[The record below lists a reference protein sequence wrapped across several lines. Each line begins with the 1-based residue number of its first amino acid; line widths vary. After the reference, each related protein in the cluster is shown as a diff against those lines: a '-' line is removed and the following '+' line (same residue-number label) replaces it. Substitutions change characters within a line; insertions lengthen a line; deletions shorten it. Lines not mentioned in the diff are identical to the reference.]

1 MLQGVHVKYLL
12 DTNALLYMFGAPSE
26 LSVRARRIV
35 RDESAWMRGCRFKV
49 YSGKVEMGKM
59 PEKYDQVHILNSSS
73 RRKQQ

>member
-1 MLQGVHVKYLL
+1 LAVEYSKTAQGKRSG
-12 DTNALLYMFGAPSE
+12 DEEN
-26 LSVRARRIV
+26 
-35 RDESAWMRGCRFKV
+35 DESAWMRGCRFKV